1 MCFARTGLNGRPTS
15 NLKLEVKISSVN
27 YGIEILNSHLPSGS
41 LEVFIM
47 HPVSM
52 KEELII
58 KLEELTKETVS
69 EETFSKADEIKN
81 DYLRECDRLHQEL
94 QQQFI
99 ADGGL
104 VDDFEPPK
112 DPLDNRFSELMH
124 ILSDRQ
130 SKFRKMKADEV
141 DSKYKEKE
149 AVIAELEKLI
159 SEETNIGKAFNTF
172 KDLQNRWNEIGNV
185 PTREYKN
192 LQSIYHR
199 HVHNF
204 YYNMKLSKDLRE
216 LDFKRNFE
224 HRTQLLSKIESLLP
238 MDSIKGIERM
248 INLYRM
254 EWSELGPTSP
264 ETIEP
269 LRNKYRELIG
279 QVFQKIRDFYQERQ
293 KEELTNIDAK
303 KALLVRAQGI
313 AEENFDTPKQW
324 QTMTDTF
331 NGIFEEWKKLGYGPK
346 KENEQVWNEFRAAL
360 NKFYGKKREF
370 FGDLKKTHKS
380 NKDKKV
386 AIIEKAE
393 AIANAA
399 HESWDE
405 VTKQV
410 LQLQKDWKEAGHIEQ
425 WEENKLWKK
434 FREACDKFFNN
445 KREHFSSRDTE
456 QAENLAK
463 KEELI
468 KRIEAFTPSGKTD
481 EDLRQ
486 LRDFAAEF
494 KNIEHVPIRDKNR
507 IWDRYKKALDSK
519 YDAMKL
525 ESSNLHLEKFRS
537 NVEMLSQSEEA
548 GNLLRKEKSMIKE
561 KINKLQATISQYE
574 NNLGFFRNSKNMG
587 GLLQEVEQNL
597 TRAKEEIEMLKKK
610 LKLFS
615 DANQG

>member
-1 MCFARTGLNGRPTS
+1 
-15 NLKLEVKISSVN
+15 
-27 YGIEILNSHLPSGS
+27 
-41 LEVFIM
+41 
-47 HPVSM
+47 M

-293 KEELTNIDAK
+293 KEELTNIEAK

-370 FGDLKKTHKS
+370 FGDLKKTHKT

-494 KNIEHVPIRDKNR
+494 KSIEHVPIRDKNR

>member
-1 MCFARTGLNGRPTS
+1 
-15 NLKLEVKISSVN
+15 
-27 YGIEILNSHLPSGS
+27 
-41 LEVFIM
+41 M

>member
-1 MCFARTGLNGRPTS
+1 
-15 NLKLEVKISSVN
+15 
-27 YGIEILNSHLPSGS
+27 
-41 LEVFIM
+41 M

-370 FGDLKKTHKS
+370 FGDLKKTHKT

-468 KRIEAFTPSGKTD
+468 KRIEAFAPSGKTD

>member
-1 MCFARTGLNGRPTS
+1 
-15 NLKLEVKISSVN
+15 
-27 YGIEILNSHLPSGS
+27 
-41 LEVFIM
+41 
-47 HPVSM
+47 M

-370 FGDLKKTHKS
+370 FGDLKKTHKT

-468 KRIEAFTPSGKTD
+468 KRIEAFAPSGKTD

>member
-1 MCFARTGLNGRPTS
+1 MGFLFELNPT
-15 NLKLEVKISSVN
+15 
-27 YGIEILNSHLPSGS
+27 
-41 LEVFIM
+41 M
-47 HPVSM
+47 HSVSM

-58 KLEELTKETVS
+58 KLEDLTKENVT

-81 DYLRECDRLHQEL
+81 EYLRECDRLHQEL

-99 ADGGL
+99 AEGGL
-104 VDDFEPPK
+104 ADDFEPPK

-141 DSKYKEKE
+141 DTKYKEKE
-149 AVIAELEKLI
+149 TVIVELEKLI
-159 SEETNIGKAFNTF
+159 AEETNIGKAFQTF
-172 KDLQNRWNEIGNV
+172 KELQTRWNDIGNV
-185 PTREYKN
+185 PTRDYKN

-216 LDFKRNFE
+216 LDFKRNTE
-224 HRTQLLSKIESLLP
+224 HRAQLLTKIESLLP

-264 ETIEP
+264 ESTEP

-279 QVFQKIRDFYQERQ
+279 QVYQKIRDYYQERQ
-293 KEELTNIDAK
+293 KEELTNLEAK

-313 AEENFDTPKQW
+313 AEENFETVKQW

-331 NGIFEEWKKLGYGPK
+331 NGIFDEWKKLGYGPK
-346 KENEQVWNEFRAAL
+346 KENEQVWNEFRTAL

-370 FGDLKKTHKS
+370 FGDLKKTHKG

-386 AIIEKAE
+386 SIIERAE
-393 AIANAA
+393 AIALAT

-405 VTKQV
+405 VTKEV

-425 WEENKLWKK
+425 WEENRLWKK
-434 FREACDKFFNN
+434 FREACDKFFTS
-445 KREHFSSRDTE
+445 KREHFSSRDNE
-456 QAENLAK
+456 QTENLAK
-463 KEELI
+463 KEDLI
-468 KRIEAFTPSGKTD
+468 KRIEAFTPSGKND
-481 EDLRQ
+481 EDLKQ
-486 LRDFAAEF
+486 LRDFSTEW
-494 KNIEHVPIRDKNR
+494 KNIEHVPIREKQR
-507 IWDRYKKALDSK
+507 TWERYKKALDAK

-525 ESSNLHLEKFRS
+525 ESSHLHMERFRS
-537 NVEMLSQSEEA
+537 NVELLSQSDEA
-548 GNLLRKEKSMIKE
+548 GNLLRKEKTMIKE

-587 GLLQEVEQNL
+587 TLLQEVEQNL
-597 TRAKEEIEMLKKK
+597 SRAKEEIEMLKQK

-615 DANQG
+615 EAK

>member
-1 MCFARTGLNGRPTS
+1 
-15 NLKLEVKISSVN
+15 
-27 YGIEILNSHLPSGS
+27 
-41 LEVFIM
+41 M

-293 KEELTNIDAK
+293 KEELTNIEAK

-346 KENEQVWNEFRAAL
+346 KENEQAWNEFRAAL

-370 FGDLKKTHKS
+370 FGDLKKTHKT

-494 KNIEHVPIRDKNR
+494 KSIEHVPIRDKNR